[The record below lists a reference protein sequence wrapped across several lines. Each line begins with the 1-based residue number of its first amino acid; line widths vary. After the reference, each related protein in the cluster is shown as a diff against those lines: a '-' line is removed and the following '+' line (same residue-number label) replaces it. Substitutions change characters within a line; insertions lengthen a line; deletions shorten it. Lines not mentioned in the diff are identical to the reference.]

1 MTEVVLE
8 GWREVLTALDGQ
20 RPVIPGEAAREWPA
34 PLLAHLIAAGL
45 LTEIAPAR
53 SLACAG
59 CPEAPFC
66 DVICTERHTGE
77 RRALLACPNC
87 GLTEIPLDVLRR
99 WQVERGAVLE
109 LVRQTLRLAGRHSEI
124 VSGRLWRLGRLHHG
138 GTFWS
143 VWIGFHLFRRD
154 AGNILLRTQFPARTL
169 LLVPGRLPSCSLP
182 QGVVSGS
189 LRDVTEWSDHHGLRW
204 DAERLEELLHVP
216 ASESRSPKKPAPTRR
231 QSRAGDID
239 ALVAE
244 LKQHLRSAR
253 DHAFHTRE
261 SRGVPALL
269 PRPTQKDLAR
279 RLGITESR
287 ISRSLNDE
295 RAAEL
300 RLLWNL
306 ADDLDQVLRFVP

>member
-1 MTEVVLE
+1 MTEVVLD

-20 RPVIPGEAAREWPA
+20 RPVITGEAAHEWSPEQ
-34 PLLAHLIAAGL
+34 LAELVSAGL

-53 SLACAG
+53 SIACPG

-77 RRALLACPNC
+77 PRALLACPNC
-87 GLTEIPLDVLRR
+87 GMTEISLDHLRR
-99 WQVERGAVLE
+99 WQVERDAMVD
-109 LVRQTLRLAGRHSEI
+109 LVRRSLNLAGQRSEI
-124 VSGRLWRLGRLHHG
+124 VAGRLWRLGRLNHG
-138 GTFWS
+138 GTSWS
-143 VWIGFHLFRRD
+143 VWFGVHLFRRD
-154 AGNILLRTQFPARTL
+154 AGDIVVRAQLPARAL
-169 LLVPGRLPSCSLP
+169 LLVPGRQPACSLP
-182 QGVVSGS
+182 HGVVSGS
-189 LRDVTEWSDHHGLRW
+189 LRDLTEWSDDGLQW
-204 DAERLEELLHVP
+204 DAERLEERLHVP
-216 ASESRSPKKPAPTRR
+216 NAESHSPKKPAPTRR
-231 QSRAGDID
+231 QSRAADID

-295 RAAEL
+295 RATEL

-306 ADDLDQVLRFVP
+306 ADDIDQVLRFVP

>member
-8 GWREVLTALDGQ
+8 GWWEVLTALDGQ
-20 RPVIPGEAAREWPA
+20 RPVIVGEAVREWP
-34 PLLAHLIAAGL
+34 PEQLAELIAAGL
-45 LTEIAPAR
+45 LTEIAPTR
-53 SLACAG
+53 SLACPG

-87 GLTEIPLDVLRR
+87 GLQAVPLDDLRR

-109 LVRQTLRLAGRHSEI
+109 LVRQTLRLAGQRSKI

-138 GTFWS
+138 GTPWS
-143 VWIGFHLFRRD
+143 VWFAFQLFRRD
-154 AGNILLRTQFPARTL
+154 AGDLVVRGQLPARAL
-169 LLVPGRLPSCSLP
+169 LLVPGRQPEFLLPH
-182 QGVVSGS
+182 GVVSGS
-189 LRDVTEWSDHHGLRW
+189 LRDLTEWSDNGLQW
-204 DAERLEELLHVP
+204 NAERLEELLHVP
-216 ASESRSPKKPAPTRR
+216 ASESHSPKKPASTRR
-231 QSRAGDID
+231 QSRATDIE

-253 DHAFHTRE
+253 DHAVHTRD

-269 PRPTQKDLAR
+269 PRRTQKDLAR

-287 ISRSLNDE
+287 VSRSLNDE
-295 RAAEL
+295 RAAAL
-300 RLLWNL
+300 RLLWSL
-306 ADDLDQVLRFVP
+306 ADDLDQMLRFVP

>member
-20 RPVIPGEAAREWPA
+20 RPIIAGEAAREWPA
-34 PLLAHLIAAGL
+34 PLLADLIAAGL

-53 SLACAG
+53 SSACAG

-87 GLTEIPLDVLRR
+87 GLTEIPLDHLQR
-99 WQVERGAVLE
+99 WQVEGGAVLE
-109 LVRQTLRLAGRHSEI
+109 LVRQTLSLAGQRSEI
-124 VSGRLWRLGRLHHG
+124 VSGRLWRLGRLNHG
-138 GTFWS
+138 GTPWS
-143 VWIGFHLFRRD
+143 VWLGFQLFRRD
-154 AGNILLRTQFPARTL
+154 AGDILLRAQFPARTL
-169 LLVPGRLPSCSLP
+169 LLVPSRLPSYPLAGCV
-182 QGVVSGS
+182 QSGS
-189 LRDVTEWSDHHGLRW
+189 LRDLTEWSDDGLQW

-216 ASESRSPKKPAPTRR
+216 ATESRSPKKPAPTRR
-231 QSRAGDID
+231 QSRAADID

-287 ISRSLNDE
+287 VSRSLNDE

-300 RLLWNL
+300 CLLWSL
-306 ADDLDQVLRFVP
+306 ADDLDQVLRFVL

>member
-1 MTEVVLE
+1 MWL
-8 GWREVLTALDGQ
+8 
-20 RPVIPGEAAREWPA
+20 
-34 PLLAHLIAAGL
+34 
-45 LTEIAPAR
+45 
-53 SLACAG
+53 
-59 CPEAPFC
+59 
-66 DVICTERHTGE
+66 
-77 RRALLACPNC
+77 
-87 GLTEIPLDVLRR
+87 
-99 WQVERGAVLE
+99 
-109 LVRQTLRLAGRHSEI
+109 
-124 VSGRLWRLGRLHHG
+124 
-138 GTFWS
+138 
-143 VWIGFHLFRRD
+143 GFHLFRRD
-154 AGNILLRTQFPARTL
+154 AGEIIGRAQFPARTL
-169 LLVPGRLPSCSLP
+169 LLFPGRLPSCSLP

-189 LRDVTEWSDHHGLRW
+189 LRELTEWSDDGLQW

-231 QSRAGDID
+231 QFRAGDID

-261 SRGVPALL
+261 SHGVPALL

-300 RLLWNL
+300 RLLWSL

>member
-1 MTEVVLE
+1 MTEVVLD
-8 GWREVLTALDGQ
+8 GWREVLTAFDGQ
-20 RPVIPGEAAREWPA
+20 RPVITGETAREWPA
-34 PLLAHLIAAGL
+34 ERIAELTAAGL

-77 RRALLACPNC
+77 RRALLACPHC
-87 GLTEIPLDVLRR
+87 GLTEIPLDDLRR
-99 WQVERGAVLE
+99 WQVERGAVAE
-109 LVRQTLRLAGRHSEI
+109 LVRQALRLAGQHSEI

-138 GTFWS
+138 GTPWS
-143 VWIGFHLFRRD
+143 VWLGFQLFRRD
-154 AGNILLRTQFPARTL
+154 AGEIIGRAQLPAHTL
-169 LLVPGRLPSCSLP
+169 LLVPGRLPTCALP
-182 QGVVSGS
+182 HGVLAGS
-189 LRDVTEWSDHHGLRW
+189 LRELTEWSDDGLRW
-204 DAERLEELLHVP
+204 DAEGLEELLHVP
-216 ASESRSPKKPAPTRR
+216 NAESHSPKKPAPTRR

-253 DHAFHTRE
+253 DHAFHTHD

-287 ISRSLNDE
+287 VSRSLNDE
-295 RAAEL
+295 RAVEL

>member
-1 MTEVVLE
+1 
-8 GWREVLTALDGQ
+8 VLTALDGR
-20 RPVIPGEAAREWPA
+20 RPLLTGETVRRWPA
-34 PLLAHLIAAGL
+34 GQLAELTAAGL

-53 SLACAG
+53 SLACPG

-77 RRALLACPNC
+77 RRALLACPHC
-87 GLTEIPLDVLRR
+87 GLTEIPLDDLRR
-99 WQVERGAVLE
+99 WQVERGAVVDV
-109 LVRQTLRLAGRHSEI
+109 VRRSLSLAGQRSEI
-124 VSGRLWRLGRLHHG
+124 VAGRLWRLGRLHHG
-138 GTFWS
+138 GSPWS
-143 VWIGFHLFRRD
+143 VWLGFHLFRRD
-154 AGNILLRTQFPARTL
+154 AGDILSRPLFPARTL
-169 LLVPGRLPSCSLP
+169 LLVPGRLPACSLP

-189 LRDVTEWSDHHGLRW
+189 LRDLTEWSDQALRW

-216 ASESRSPKKPAPTRR
+216 AAESHSPKKPASTRR
-231 QSRAGDID
+231 QSRAADIE

-244 LKQHLRSAR
+244 LRQHLRSAR

-261 SRGVPALL
+261 SRGVPTLL

-287 ISRSLNDE
+287 VSRSLNDE
-295 RAAEL
+295 RAIEL